1 MIFFLLYVFA
11 KFNCV
16 MNKTLI
22 KGLRYL
28 IDTVLD
34 FEFDFFELTVK
45 KARKKTKLLII
56 CNLHVKDEK
65 IKVL

>member
-1 MIFFLLYVFA
+1 
-11 KFNCV
+11 

-65 IKVL
+65 LKVL